1 MRRLAQ
7 PVVLKSAAIAALV
20 TTLACYPRFTLWLNR
35 SAPVWYLE
43 IMTFLCSMVLWGF
56 VFAWHEYYTRRPLW
70 VFKPELR
77 VVLTATLLAVGAAV
91 ISHRFI
97 DPLLRARLPEEYPGD
112 LRQWVASVLFGL
124 FLNRLLLLF
133 APFAWLMRLVRN
145 QWVAAGLTVLFGA
158 AVLVIRVQS
167 LPAPLPPVL
176 FATLL
181 TGRILMGLLAVW
193 FYLRGGILLI
203 WWWTVVYEARQ
214 LFDLAGH
221 G

>member
-1 MRRLAQ
+1 
-7 PVVLKSAAIAALV
+7 
-20 TTLACYPRFTLWLNR
+20 
-35 SAPVWYLE
+35 
-43 IMTFLCSMVLWGF
+43 
-56 VFAWHEYYTRRPLW
+56 
-70 VFKPELR
+70 
-77 VVLTATLLAVGAAV
+77 
-91 ISHRFI
+91 
-97 DPLLRARLPEEYPGD
+97 
-112 LRQWVASVLFGL
+112 
-124 FLNRLLLLF
+124 
-133 APFAWLMRLVRN
+133 
-145 QWVAAGLTVLFGA
+145 
-158 AVLVIRVQS
+158 VLVIRVQS